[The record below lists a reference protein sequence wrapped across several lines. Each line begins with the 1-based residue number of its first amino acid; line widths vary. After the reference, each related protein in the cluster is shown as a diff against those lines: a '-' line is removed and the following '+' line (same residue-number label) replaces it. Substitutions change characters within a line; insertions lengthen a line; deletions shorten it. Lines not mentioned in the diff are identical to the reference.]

1 MAKAQRRYGTEDVEH
16 YDRPRRRTRPRTK
29 DRPSYDDAD
38 LGRVITVDRG
48 RFTLVM
54 DAAPDVEVWAVKARP
69 LGRKGVVVGDR
80 VKVVGDTSGAEGT
93 LARIVEVEPRET
105 VLRRTADDDDP
116 VERVVVANA
125 DQLVIVTA
133 IADPEP
139 RTGFIDRAL
148 VAAYEAGIDP
158 LLCITK
164 ADLADPESLVSI
176 YRSLGVPWVV
186 TQRGGDMSALQSEL
200 EGRTSVLLGHSG
212 VGKSTLVNAIVPDAG
227 REVGHVNAVTGRG
240 RHTSTSALMLRLPDS
255 ADGGG
260 WIVDTPGIRTFGLA
274 HVEPERLIVSF
285 PDLQEATAECP
296 RGCSHAADAP
306 ECGLDAAIEA
316 GRLDPERVASFRRL
330 LEARSVPTYAL

>member
-1 MAKAQRRYGTEDVEH
+1 MGERRNAH
-16 YDRPRRRTRPRTK
+16 
-29 DRPSYDDAD
+29 SC
-38 LGRVITVDRG
+38 
-48 RFTLVM
+48 
-54 DAAPDVEVWAVKARP
+54 
-69 LGRKGVVVGDR
+69 RKGVVVGDR
-80 VKVVGDTSGAEGT
+80 VKVVGDTSGADGA
-93 LARIVEVEPRET
+93 LARIVELEPRAT

-164 ADLADPESLVSI
+164 ADLADPESLVST

-186 TQRGGDMSALQSEL
+186 TQRGGDMSALQTEL
-200 EGRTSVLLGHSG
+200 DGRTSVLLGHSG

-240 RHTSTSALMLRLPDS
+240 RHTSTSALMLRLPED
-255 ADGGG
+255 AG

-285 PDLQEATAECP
+285 PDLEEATAECP
-296 RGCSHAADAP
+296 RGCTHAAEEP

-316 GRLDPERVASFRRL
+316 GTLDPERVVSFRRL
-330 LEARSVPTYAL
+330 LEARSVPAYAL

>member
-29 DRPSYDDAD
+29 DRPSYDEAD

-54 DAAPDVEVWAVKARP
+54 DEAPDVEVWAVKARP

-80 VKVVGDTSGAEGT
+80 VKVVGDTSGAEGA
-93 LARIVEVEPRET
+93 LARIVELEPRET

-148 VAAYEAGIDP
+148 VAALEAGIEP

-186 TQRGGDMSALQSEL
+186 TQRGGDMSALQERL
-200 EGRTSVLLGHSG
+200 DGRTSVLLGHSG

-240 RHTSTSALMLRLPDS
+240 RHTSTSALMLRLP
-255 ADGGG
+255 GIG
-260 WIVDTPGIRTFGLA
+260 WIIDTPGIRTFGLA

-306 ECGLDAAIEA
+306 ECGLDIAVED

>member
-1 MAKAQRRYGTEDVEH
+1 MSKAQRRYGTEDVEH

-29 DRPSYDDAD
+29 DRPSYDEAD

-54 DAAPDVEVWAVKARP
+54 DDAPDVEVWAVKARP

-80 VKVVGDTSGAEGT
+80 VKVVGDTSGAEGA
-93 LARIVEVEPRET
+93 LARIVELEPRET

-148 VAAYEAGIDP
+148 VAALEAGIEP

-164 ADLADPESLVSI
+164 ADLADPESLAST
-176 YRSLGVPWVV
+176 YRALGVPWVV
-186 TQRGGDMSALQSEL
+186 TQRGGDMSALQEKL
-200 EGRTSVLLGHSG
+200 DGRTSVLLGHSG

-240 RHTSTSALMLRLPDS
+240 RHTSTSALMLRLPG
-255 ADGGG
+255 AG
-260 WIVDTPGIRTFGLA
+260 WIIDTPGIRTFGLA

-296 RGCSHAADAP
+296 RGCSHAAEEP

-316 GRLDPERVASFRRL
+316 GGLDPERVASFRRL

>member
-1 MAKAQRRYGTEDVEH
+1 MSKAQRRYGTEDVEH

-54 DAAPDVEVWAVKARP
+54 DEAPDVEVWAVKARP

-80 VKVVGDTSGAEGT
+80 VKVVGDTSGAEGA
-93 LARIVEVEPRET
+93 LARIVELEPRET

-148 VAAYEAGIDP
+148 VAALEAGIDP

-186 TQRGGDMSALQSEL
+186 TQRGGDMSALRDRL
-200 EGRTSVLLGHSG
+200 DGRTSVLLGHSG

-240 RHTSTSALMLRLPDS
+240 RHTSTSALMLRLPGS
-255 ADGGG
+255 G
-260 WIVDTPGIRTFGLA
+260 WIIDTPGIRTFGLA

-285 PDLQEATAECP
+285 PDLQEATVVCP
-296 RGCSHAADAP
+296 RGCSHAAEEP
-306 ECGLDAAIEA
+306 ECGLDTAVEA

>member
-16 YDRPRRRTRPRTK
+16 YDRPRRHTRPRTK
-29 DRPSYDDAD
+29 DRPSYDEAD

-54 DAAPDVEVWAVKARP
+54 DEAPDVEVWAVKARP

-80 VKVVGDTSGAEGT
+80 VKVVGDTSGAEGA
-93 LARIVEVEPRET
+93 LARIVELEPRET

-148 VAAYEAGIDP
+148 VAALEAGIEP

-186 TQRGGDMSALQSEL
+186 TQRGGDMSALQERL
-200 EGRTSVLLGHSG
+200 DGRTSVLLGHSG

-240 RHTSTSALMLRLPDS
+240 RHTSTSALMLRLPGD
-255 ADGGG
+255 G
-260 WIVDTPGIRTFGLA
+260 WIIDTPGIRTFGLA

-296 RGCSHAADAP
+296 RGCSHAAEEP
-306 ECGLDAAIEA
+306 ECGLDAAIA
-316 GRLDPERVASFRRL
+316 DGRLDPERVASFRRL

>member
-29 DRPSYDDAD
+29 DRPSYDEAD

-54 DAAPDVEVWAVKARP
+54 DGAPDVEVWAVKARP

-80 VKVVGDTSGAEGT
+80 VKVVGDTSGAEGA
-93 LARIVEVEPRET
+93 LARIVELEPRET

-148 VAAYEAGIDP
+148 VAALEAGIDP

-186 TQRGGDMSALQSEL
+186 TQRGGDMSALQERL
-200 EGRTSVLLGHSG
+200 DGRTSVLLGHSG

-240 RHTSTSALMLRLPDS
+240 RHTSTSALMLRLP
-255 ADGGG
+255 GIG
-260 WIVDTPGIRTFGLA
+260 WIIDTPGIRTFGLA

-306 ECGLDAAIEA
+306 ECGLDIAVED
-316 GRLDPERVASFRRL
+316 GRLDPERVTSFRRL

>member
-29 DRPSYDDAD
+29 DRPSYDEAD

-54 DAAPDVEVWAVKARP
+54 DEAPDVEVWAVKARP

-80 VKVVGDTSGAEGT
+80 VKVVGDTSGAEGA
-93 LARIVEVEPRET
+93 LARIVELEPRET

-148 VAAYEAGIDP
+148 VAALEAGIDP

-176 YRSLGVPWVV
+176 YRTLGVPWVV
-186 TQRGGDMSALQSEL
+186 TERGGDMSALQEKL
-200 EGRTSVLLGHSG
+200 DGRTSVLLGHSG

-240 RHTSTSALMLRLPDS
+240 RHTSTSALMLRLPG
-255 ADGGG
+255 AG
-260 WIVDTPGIRTFGLA
+260 WIIDTPGIRTFGLA

-306 ECGLDAAIEA
+306 ECGLDIAVED